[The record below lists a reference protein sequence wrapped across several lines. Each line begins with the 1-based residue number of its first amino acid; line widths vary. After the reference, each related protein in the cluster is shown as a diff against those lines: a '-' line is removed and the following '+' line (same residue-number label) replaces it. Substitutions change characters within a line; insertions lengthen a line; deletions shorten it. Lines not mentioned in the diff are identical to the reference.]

1 MQRSETANQCDMS
14 NLITKKRYDT
24 HDMSGRF
31 ISQVNL
37 TPALEAKYFQWRKE
51 RYDGLAVGRK
61 RDSGWWNALDSQKL
75 WQQWLNDDINESI
88 IVSTPSRSILEKL
101 YNRLSHEAES
111 PIGSAKR
118 GPLSLHRARSA
129 RIQILFS
136 CELIDFP
143 LCSCAVGDR
152 AGVRACPPRARA
164 CACES

>member
-61 RDSGWWNALDSQKL
+61 RDSGWWNALDSQKQ
-75 WQQWLNDDINESI
+75 WQQRSNDGESI
-88 IVSTPSRSILEKL
+88 
-101 YNRLSHEAES
+101 NLSHEAADS
-111 PIGSAKR
+111 PIESAKR
-118 GPLSLHRARSA
+118 EV
-129 RIQILFS
+129 
-136 CELIDFP
+136 C
-143 LCSCAVGDR
+143 
-152 AGVRACPPRARA
+152 
-164 CACES
+164 